1 MFVYLKF
8 LRPYQWVKNFLIFIP
23 ILSSHQINEVSLKNS
38 ILAFISFCFISSA
51 GYIINDLFDYKSDKN
66 HPYKKKRP
74 FASGKVKKL
83 EAIILTISLLTLA
96 LITSYLFLNIKF
108 LLTILTYFILTSIY
122 TIYLKQ
128 INILDIITL
137 SGFFTLRIYGGS
149 QATDISISIWLLAF
163 SVFFFFS
170 LAAIKRQ
177 AEIVNTLKIKK
188 LNIIGRGYNIND
200 IKLITIVALISGYI
214 SIIVLTFYIKSNE
227 VIKLYTNPNFLLGC
241 SVVLFY
247 WISRIV
253 YVTNKGFM
261 HYDPIIYAFTDK
273 QSYVCLI
280 LILLLVT
287 VSI

>member
-1 MFVYLKF
+1 MLLYLKF

-38 ILAFISFCFISSA
+38 ILAFISFCFVSSA
-51 GYIINDLFDYKSDKN
+51 GYIINDIFDYKSDKN

-74 FASGKVKKL
+74 YASGKIKKL
-83 EAIILTISLLTLA
+83 DAVILIISLLALTL
-96 LITSYLFLNIKF
+96 LTSFLHLNFKF
-108 LLTILTYFILTSIY
+108 LLTVLTYFILTSIY

-149 QATDISISIWLLAF
+149 QATDISISLWLLAF

-170 LAAIKRQ
+170 LAAVKRQ

-188 LNIIGRGYNIND
+188 LNIIGRSYNVND
-200 IKLITIVALISGYI
+200 IKLITIVGLISGYI
-214 SIIVLTFYIKSNE
+214 SIIILTFYIKSNE
-227 VIKLYTNPNFLLGC
+227 VTKLYSNPNFLLGC
-241 SVVLFY
+241 CVVLFY

>member
-1 MFVYLKF
+1 MFLYLKF

-23 ILSSHQINEVSLKNS
+23 ILSSHQINEISLKNS

-51 GYIINDLFDYKSDKN
+51 GYIINDMFDYNSDKD
-66 HPYKKKRP
+66 HPHKKERP
-74 FASGKVKKL
+74 FASGKVKKY
-83 EAIILTISLLTLA
+83 EAVILTILLFTLA
-96 LITSYLFLNIKF
+96 LFTSFLYLNVEFLF
-108 LLTILTYFILTSIY
+108 TILIYFLLTSIY
-122 TIYLKQ
+122 TLYLKQ

-149 QATDISISIWLLAF
+149 QATDISISMWLLAF

-170 LAAIKRQ
+170 LAAVKRQ
-177 AEIVNTLKIKK
+177 AEIVNSLKIKK
-188 LNIIGRGYNIND
+188 INIIGRGYNVND
-200 IKLITIVALISGYI
+200 IKLITLVALISGYI
-214 SIIVLTFYIKSNE
+214 SIIVLAFYIKSNE

-241 SVVLFY
+241 CVVLIY

-273 QSYVCLI
+273 QSYVCLM
-280 LILLLVT
+280 LILFLVT
-287 VSI
+287 VSV